1 MELNAEKL
9 LEKVFLKMMKA
20 IESRPIIPIE
30 HQLWGLEEIAQYFDY
45 SADYVK
51 RHIITHKYFPP
62 SRDLP
67 TKDDHTVQRWRAK
80 DVIEYAMAFDKSQT
94 KYS

>member
-1 MELNAEKL
+1 MEMNAEKL

-20 IESRPIIPIE
+20 IESKPIIPIE
-30 HQLWGLEEIAQYFDY
+30 HQLWDLDDIAQYFDY

-51 RHIITHKYFPP
+51 RYIITNKHFPP

-80 DVIEYAMAFDKSQT
+80 DVIDYAMAYDKAVVQ
-94 KYS
+94 YS

>member
-20 IESRPIIPIE
+20 IEAKPIIPIE
-30 HQLWGLEEIAQYFDY
+30 YQVWDLEDIGHYLDY
-45 SADYVK
+45 TPDYVK
-51 RHIITHKYFPP
+51 RYIITQPHFPP

-67 TKDDHTVQRWRAK
+67 TKEGHTVQRWRAK
-80 DVIEYAMAFDKSQT
+80 DVIDYAMAFDKSQT
-94 KYS
+94 NYC